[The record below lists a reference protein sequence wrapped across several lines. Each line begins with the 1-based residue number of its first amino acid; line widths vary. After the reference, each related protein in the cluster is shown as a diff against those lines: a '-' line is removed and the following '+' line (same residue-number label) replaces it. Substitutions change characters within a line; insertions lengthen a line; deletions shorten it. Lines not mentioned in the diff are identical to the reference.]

1 MLAASRL
8 KPAEIKEEQF
18 DFKHADDKTIQ
29 NLNTFYRVV
38 SPVSQGSAAL
48 NVSFFGKSGFNS
60 KSIDE
65 LSPIEEQIIVLSLS
79 KMPVKDSDLK
89 KIAKFTSLRNLDL
102 NFTDITG
109 VGLKELMSLQALRTL
124 SLSGTAITF
133 LQLKPLLTLKN
144 LEELTIWNTKLSES
158 ELNQLKKLNPRVRII
173 SGFKDDGKTLVKL
186 SPPSLKNKSR
196 VFIGEGLVDLT
207 HPRQGV
213 NIRYTLDGTDPDS
226 VKSPLF
232 KGVLKI
238 KDNSIIKA
246 RAYKNGWISS
256 EISNYGFLKTSLRPN
271 KVKLVLDPNEYHKA
285 AGANSL
291 IDGQLG
297 DFDSNNNNWLGFK
310 ENNLE
315 IILEFSGLQ
324 KIENIALNTLISAN
338 GGYFPPS
345 SIQVYGA
352 TQNAKWDL
360 LTTINSVMP
369 NKESKQEIKALYA
382 SFKPQTLKYIKIIAK
397 PVRKL
402 PMWHPAKGQPA
413 LLLVDELL
421 IN

>member
-1 MLAASRL
+1 M
-8 KPAEIKEEQF
+8 
-18 DFKHADDKTIQ
+18 
-29 NLNTFYRVV
+29 
-38 SPVSQGSAAL
+38 
-48 NVSFFGKSGFNS
+48 
-60 KSIDE
+60 
-65 LSPIEEQIIVLSLS
+65 
-79 KMPVKDSDLK
+79 
-89 KIAKFTSLRNLDL
+89 
-102 NFTDITG
+102 
-109 VGLKELMSLQALRTL
+109 
-124 SLSGTAITF
+124 
-133 LQLKPLLTLKN
+133 
-144 LEELTIWNTKLSES
+144 
-158 ELNQLKKLNPRVRII
+158 
-173 SGFKDDGKTLVKL
+173 
-186 SPPSLKNKSR
+186 
-196 VFIGEGLVDLT
+196 
-207 HPRQGV
+207 
-213 NIRYTLDGTDPDS
+213 
-226 VKSPLF
+226 
-232 KGVLKI
+232 
-238 KDNSIIKA
+238 
-246 RAYKNGWISS
+246 
-256 EISNYGFLKTSLRPN
+256 
-271 KVKLVLDPNEYHKA
+271 
-285 AGANSL
+285 